1 MNKTIVLI
9 LLLTI
14 GFISCK
20 NSEKEIDELGIAKK
34 YYEIL
39 DKSNVSEIETLLTDS
54 LLTKETEYE
63 QKFSKKE
70 YVEWLKWDSVFEPT
84 YEILQIKQENKIVKA
99 KISKMDKRISFLH
112 KEPIVINQIIR
123 FDNNKIMTI
132 ETTEYVIFKDSIFVE
147 NRDGLVNWI
156 DKNHPEL
163 NGFIHDQTESGG
175 MKYLKAIELY
185 KNKNNV
191 LQHRI

>member
-54 LLTKETEYE
+54 LWTKETEYE

-84 YEILQIKQENKIVKA
+84 YEILRIKQENKIVKA
-99 KISKMDKRISFLH
+99 KISKMDKRILFLH
-112 KEPIVINQIIR
+112 EEPMVWNEIIR
-123 FDNNKIMTI
+123 FDNNKI
-132 ETTEYVIFKDSIFVE
+132 VKVE
-147 NRDGLVNWI
+147 RIKYEVFNVDRFLNNRDELVKWI
-156 DKNHPEL
+156 DQNHPEL
-163 NGFIHDQTESGG
+163 NGFIHDQTANGG
-175 MKYLKAIELY
+175 MKYLKVIELY
-185 KNKNNV
+185 KKQKNS
-191 LQHRI
+191 R

>member
-1 MNKTIVLI
+1 MNKTIILL

-20 NSEKEIDELGIAKK
+20 NSEKEIDELVIAKK

-39 DKSNVSEIETLLTDS
+39 DKSNVSGIEILLTDS
-54 LLTKETEYE
+54 LLTKETEYDYE

-84 YEILQIKQENKIVKA
+84 YEILEIEQENGIVKA

-112 KEPIVINQIIR
+112 KEPIVTNQIIR
-123 FDNNKIMTI
+123 FDNDKIMTI
-132 ETTEYVIFKDSIFVE
+132 ETTEYVIFKDSLFVE
-147 NRDGLVNWI
+147 NRERLLNWI

-185 KNKNNV
+185 KNKK
-191 LQHRI
+191 